1 MADYAKLKDAIT
13 EVIKTN
19 GNQEITGQILQ
30 NTLLSI
36 VNVIGEE
43 RTFAGVATPDTNPG
57 NPDQNVIWA
66 ATQKGTYTGFGNYVH
81 DGVGIAFFGNT
92 SSGWQ
97 AVKMNVVGVDSD
109 GNPIDP
115 NKYLTKERF
124 EIFKEDLYASL
135 TNNTDSNDIHAQ
147 YDNHGNVIF
156 DYYASKESVTDLS
169 KSIGSKKDSESK
181 DGSVWGEL
189 ISLSN
194 DELEL
199 SQEISDLSDKMDN
212 AFTQNGFIWTF
223 AGTKVEIVF
232 KDNGN
237 TSIAFPEQTV
247 ISYGNTSVIC
257 DMGISMI
264 EVPAATKN
272 MYLVFNISKGK
283 VEVVTAQNQMNG
295 TVLLGWI
302 SNEVKTAFL
311 KCSDYSVNGKSM
323 NPANYL
329 LASDIVDGLI
339 STSVDKPLSANMGR
353 ILSTQNGMM
362 QTLSRDKIVN
372 VNFSSSDQSVT
383 ISLPSDLFLSYGN
396 KRIADTATT
405 NGQVITDPMTDL
417 RWKFLVYDLGENLY
431 KLVDSVNQM
440 NNSVLVGWISQFTK
454 TAILKCDNYT
464 VDGVSQ
470 SFSGYIP
477 KSDIAHNLSTTD
489 ANKVLGADQAVSLAT
504 QNGLMQVFGR
514 DRTVSIDFSD
524 SDQSVTISL
533 PDNLLLSYGNT
544 RIINSA
550 TSNGQVI
557 TDSMTNYRYKYLIY
571 NLSTSQYE
579 LVLQAAQMNN
589 SVLVGWIN
597 QYTKTAVLLC
607 DNYTVNGL
615 PGTASEIAKLTYDSI
630 PTTVIQ
636 LKKYADDGYILI
648 QLISSIDTEVKIT
661 GGYVSFNNADYTRT
675 SVNVKKETLTNL
687 YFKCVESYAMIE
699 AKGVYSITIGSNL
712 TYNYISQNIK
722 DFGNSLTQLSSSYN
736 NNIYGE
742 IKDFNRY
749 MTYISIGEGVIS
761 KPNISGELKELPRL
775 LTHLQLASSGIGISG
790 DVADLPRKLTF
801 LRLNTGSGSNITGNV
816 SDLPRSLEVVQMHN
830 LTSAFTG
837 NIIDAPRML
846 TTLLLSGPSFIISG
860 NVTDLPPLLNVINIS
875 GKSTISGDILDLP
888 KQLTSAVLA
897 GECSLKG
904 RLADLPIGIIAFNI
918 KSTDANNQIT
928 GDISNIPNKTMAFLE
943 LYGHFNVTFNGDF
956 PLSDKFYNFKLAPE
970 ITSPIDSTTVDSILI
985 KLAAIAGE
993 RTGTRTIALT
1003 GACAAPT
1010 EASQAA
1016 ITSLQQKG
1024 FMVQTN

>member
-156 DYYASKESVTDLS
+156 NYYASKESVTDLS

-223 AGTKVEIVF
+223 AGTKVDIVF

-272 MYLVFNISKGK
+272 LYLVFNISKGK

-302 SNEVKTAFL
+302 SNEVKTAFI
-311 KCSDYSVNGKSM
+311 KCSDYTVNGKSM
-323 NPANYL
+323 NPTNYL

-417 RWKFLVYDLGENLY
+417 GWKFLVYDLGENLY

-504 QNGLMQVFGR
+504 QNGLMQVLGR

-533 PDNLLLSYGNT
+533 PSTLLLSYGNA
-544 RIINSA
+544 RIIDSA

-557 TDSMTNYRYKYLIY
+557 TDPMTDNRYKYLIY

-615 PGTASEIAKLTYDSI
+615 PGTASEIAKLTYDNI

-636 LKKYADDGYILI
+636 LKKYADDGYVLI
-648 QLISSIDTEVKIT
+648 KLVSSIDTEVKIT
-661 GGYVSFNNADYTRT
+661 GGRVSFNNADYTKT
-675 SVNVKKETLTNL
+675 SIGIKKEKLTNV
-687 YFKCVESYAMIE
+687 YFKCIESFAIIE
-699 AKGVYSITIGSNL
+699 AKGIYNITVVSNP
-712 TYNYISQNIK
+712 TYNYVEQNIR
-722 DFGNSLTQLSSSYN
+722 DFGNSLTRLNSNYN
-736 NNIYGE
+736 NGISGE
-742 IKDFNRY
+742 IKDFNRN
-749 MTYISIGEGVIS
+749 MTYISLGGGDIS

-775 LTHLQLASSGIGISG
+775 LTHLQFASSGISVGG
-790 DVADLPRKLTF
+790 NVADLPRKLTYLNLYNLNNKF
-801 LRLNTGSGSNITGNV
+801 YGDIADFPKGLTSLRLSGTNY
-816 SDLPRSLEVVQMHN
+816 
-830 LTSAFTG
+830 
-837 NIIDAPRML
+837 
-846 TTLLLSGPSFIISG
+846 
-860 NVTDLPPLLNVINIS
+860 NIS
-875 GKSTISGDILDLP
+875 GKITDLPSNLQNLQISGSSTIQGDISDLP
-888 KQLTSAVLA
+888 KGLKYIIFW
-897 GECSLKG
+897 GNCNLKG
-904 RLADLPIGIIAFNI
+904 SLADLPTEIIEI
-918 KSTDANNQIT
+918 SVQSMDAANPII
-928 GDISNIPNKTMAFLE
+928 GDISDIPNKNVTLFSLRKN
-943 LYGHFNVTFNGDF
+943 FNITFNG
-956 PLSDKFYNFKLAPE
+956 
-970 ITSPIDSTTVDSILI
+970 
-985 KLAAIAGE
+985 
-993 RTGTRTIALT
+993 
-1003 GACAAPT
+1003 
-1010 EASQAA
+1010 
-1016 ITSLQQKG
+1016 
-1024 FMVQTN
+1024 

>member
-156 DYYASKESVTDLS
+156 NYYASKESVTDLS

-223 AGTKVEIVF
+223 AGTKVDIVF

-272 MYLVFNISKGK
+272 LYLVFNISKGK

-504 QNGLMQVFGR
+504 QNGLMQVLGR

-533 PDNLLLSYGNT
+533 PSTLLLSYGNA
-544 RIINSA
+544 RIIDSA

-557 TDSMTNYRYKYLIY
+557 TDPMTDNPYKYLIY

-597 QYTKTAVLLC
+597 QYTKTAVLRC
-607 DNYTVNGL
+607 DNYTVNGI
-615 PGTASEIAKLTYDSI
+615 PGATSEIAKLMYDSI

-636 LKKYADDGYILI
+636 LKKYADDGYIFI
-648 QLISSIDTEVKIT
+648 QLVSSIDTEVKIT
-661 GGYVSFNNADYTRT
+661 GGYASFNAVDFTET
-675 SVNVKKETLTNL
+675 SIGIKKETLTKV
-687 YFKCVESYAMIE
+687 YFKCVESYAIIE

-742 IKDFNRY
+742 IKDFNRN
-749 MTYISIGEGVIS
+749 MTYISLGGGDIS

-775 LTHLQLASSGIGISG
+775 LTRLQFASSGISVGG
-790 DVADLPRKLTF
+790 NVADLPRKLTY
-801 LRLNTGSGSNITGNV
+801 LYLNTRLRPIGNPADLPKGLTYLNIYNLNNEFYGDIADFPRGLTFLKMSGTGYNISGNITDLPSNLQNLQISGSSTIQGDI
-816 SDLPRSLEVVQMHN
+816 SDLPKGLKYIT
-830 LTSAFTG
+830 LWG
-837 NIIDAPRML
+837 NC
-846 TTLLLSGPSFIISG
+846 
-860 NVTDLPPLLNVINIS
+860 N
-875 GKSTISGDILDLP
+875 
-888 KQLTSAVLA
+888 
-897 GECSLKG
+897 LKG
-904 RLADLPIGIIAFNI
+904 SLADLPTEIIEI
-918 KSTDANNQIT
+918 SVQSMDAANPII
-928 GDISNIPNKTMAFLE
+928 GDISDIPNKNVTLFSLRKN
-943 LYGHFNVTFNGDF
+943 FNITFNGEF
-956 PLSDKFYNFKLAPE
+956 HLSDQLYSFELRPSETF
-970 ITSPIDSTTVDSILI
+970 PIDSVTVDNILI
-985 KLAAIAGE
+985 KLAAIVGE
-993 RTGTRTIALT
+993 RTVTRTISLL

-1024 FMVQTN
+1024 FTVQTN

>member
-1 MADYAKLKDAIT
+1 MDALKKIT
-13 EVIKTN
+13 E
-19 GNQEITGQILQ
+19 GMTGQESAQIIYQ
-30 NTLLSI
+30 ND
-36 VNVIGEE
+36 VN
-43 RTFAGVATPDTNPG
+43 
-57 NPDQNVIWA
+57 
-66 ATQKGTYTGFGNYVH
+66 
-81 DGVGIAFFGNT
+81 
-92 SSGWQ
+92 
-97 AVKMNVVGVDSD
+97 
-109 GNPIDP
+109 
-115 NKYLTKERF
+115 
-124 EIFKEDLYASL
+124 SL
-135 TNNTDSNDIHAQ
+135 TDYIVSYLHPTEGENGTNVYTLNTAVAKIPQDIR
-147 YDNHGNVIF
+147 
-156 DYYASKESVTDLS
+156 KEGMTCTFLSEEGWRSYKYIGATIDGEDWNVTDNWIAVVTE
-169 KSIGSKKDSESK
+169 KE
-181 DGSVWGEL
+181 
-189 ISLSN
+189 LSN
-194 DELEL
+194 INEEVENLQRD
-199 SQEISDLSDKMDN
+199 MDN

-223 AGTKVEIVF
+223 AGTKVDIVF

-272 MYLVFNISKGK
+272 LYLVFNVSKGK

-323 NPANYL
+323 NPTNYL

-417 RWKFLVYDLGENLY
+417 RWKFLVYDLGENIY

-470 SFSGYIP
+470 SFSSYIP
-477 KSDIAHNLSTTD
+477 KSDIAHNLATTD
-489 ANKVLGADQAVSLAT
+489 ANKVLGADQAIQLAT
-504 QNGLMQVFGR
+504 QNGMMQVLGR

-533 PDNLLLSYGNT
+533 PSTLLLSYGNA
-544 RIINSA
+544 RIIDSA

-557 TDSMTNYRYKYLIY
+557 TDPMTDNRYKYLIY

-648 QLISSIDTEVKIT
+648 QLVSSIDTEVKIT
-661 GGYVSFNNADYTRT
+661 GGHVSLNNADYTET
-675 SVNVKKETLTNL
+675 SVGIKKETLTNV
-687 YFKCVESYAMIE
+687 YFKCVESFAIIE

-712 TYNYISQNIK
+712 TYSYISQNIK

-749 MTYISIGEGVIS
+749 MTYISIGEGAIS

-775 LTHLQLASSGIGISG
+775 LTHLQLRGNTISISG
-790 DVADLPRKLTF
+790 DVADLPRKLNYVYLSTDTVSKTTGNVAD
-801 LRLNTGSGSNITGNV
+801 LPRGLTDIRLYNLVEGFTGDIKDLPSNLTSILMAGTNFNIYGDIKNAPSNLLTLQISGNSTITGNIA
-816 SDLPRSLEVVQMHN
+816 DIPRTIKTITLNPDSNIYGN
-830 LTSAFTG
+830 LSEMPPTIG
-837 NIIDAPRML
+837 Y
-846 TTLLLSGPSFIISG
+846 FILYSKK
-860 NVTDLPPLLNVINIS
+860 N
-875 GKSTISGDILDLP
+875 
-888 KQLTSAVLA
+888 
-897 GECSLKG
+897 GEK
-904 RLADLPIGIIAFNI
+904 
-918 KSTDANNQIT
+918 IT
-928 GDISNIPNKTMAFLE
+928 GDIGDIPNKSVVNLA
-943 LYGHFNVTFNGDF
+943 LYGNIDITFDKEF
-956 PLSDKFYNFKLAPE
+956 PLSSGFYGFRLTPDANF
-970 ITSPIDSTTVDSILI
+970 PIDSSTIDKILI
-985 KLAAIAGE
+985 ALDAKAGII
-993 RTGTRTIALT
+993 TGTRFIDLL
-1003 GACAAPT
+1003 GSCATPT

-1024 FMVQTN
+1024 FTVKTN

>member
-1 MADYAKLKDAIT
+1 MDALKKIT
-13 EVIKTN
+13 E
-19 GNQEITGQILQ
+19 GMTGQESAQIIYQ
-30 NTLLSI
+30 ND
-36 VNVIGEE
+36 VN
-43 RTFAGVATPDTNPG
+43 
-57 NPDQNVIWA
+57 
-66 ATQKGTYTGFGNYVH
+66 
-81 DGVGIAFFGNT
+81 
-92 SSGWQ
+92 
-97 AVKMNVVGVDSD
+97 
-109 GNPIDP
+109 
-115 NKYLTKERF
+115 
-124 EIFKEDLYASL
+124 SL
-135 TNNTDSNDIHAQ
+135 TDYIVSYLHPTEGENGTNVYTLNTAVAKIPQDIR
-147 YDNHGNVIF
+147 
-156 DYYASKESVTDLS
+156 KEGMTCTFLSEEGWRSYKYIGATIDGEDWNVTDNWVAVVTE
-169 KSIGSKKDSESK
+169 KE
-181 DGSVWGEL
+181 
-189 ISLSN
+189 LSN
-194 DELEL
+194 INEEVENLQRD
-199 SQEISDLSDKMDN
+199 MGN

-272 MYLVFNISKGK
+272 LYLVFNISKGK

-311 KCSDYSVNGKSM
+311 KCSDYTVNGKSM
-323 NPANYL
+323 NPTNYL
-329 LASDIVDGLI
+329 LASDIIDGLI

-417 RWKFLVYDLGENLY
+417 RWKFLVYDLGENIY

-477 KSDIAHNLSTTD
+477 KSDIAHNLATTD
-489 ANKVLGADQAVSLAT
+489 ANKVLGADQAIQLAT
-504 QNGLMQVFGR
+504 QNGMMQVLGR

-533 PDNLLLSYGNT
+533 PSTLLLSYGNA
-544 RIINSA
+544 RIIDSA

-557 TDSMTNYRYKYLIY
+557 TDPMTDNRYKYLIY

-636 LKKYADDGYILI
+636 LKKVSDGEYTKLNMT
-648 QLISSIDTEVKIT
+648 SSIDTEVKIT
-661 GGYVSFNNADYTRT
+661 GGRISFDPTDFRVN
-675 SVNVKKETLTNL
+675 SVNIRKGIATDL
-687 YFKCVESYAMIE
+687 YFRCVEPFAVIE
-699 AKGVYSITIGSNL
+699 AKGVYRLLNSSSFANSH
-712 TYNYISQNIK
+712 ISQNVS
-722 DFGNSLTQLSSSYN
+722 DFGDYLTEINLPYRS
-736 NNIYGE
+736 NIYG
-742 IKDFNRY
+742 DLC
-749 MTYISIGEGVIS
+749 
-761 KPNISGELKELPRL
+761 NISRGMVTFSLTESTPVSPELKGNLSDLPRL
-775 LTHLQLASSGIGISG
+775 LMHLRITSSKSIIEGN
-790 DVADLPRKLTF
+790 VADLPRKLEDIY
-801 LRLNTGSGSNITGNV
+801 LNTGIGSKTIGNVADLPRGLKKALFYNLVLEFTGDVKDLPPNLIEVLLFGSNFIVSGNMKDVPSNITNLQIGGLSTVSGNIADIPRNMV
-816 SDLPRSLEVVQMHN
+816 IFALYNSSNIYGNLSDLPSGITYFNAYNNADGQTIFGDFGDIGSKKITVFRV
-830 LTSAFTG
+830 AG
-837 NIIDAPRML
+837 NI
-846 TTLLLSGPSFIISG
+846 
-860 NVTDLPPLLNVINIS
+860 NI
-875 GKSTISGDILDLP
+875 
-888 KQLTSAVLA
+888 
-897 GECSLKG
+897 
-904 RLADLPIGIIAFNI
+904 
-918 KSTDANNQIT
+918 
-928 GDISNIPNKTMAFLE
+928 
-943 LYGHFNVTFNGDF
+943 TFDKDF
-956 PLSDKFYNFKLAPE
+956 PLTPTY
-970 ITSPIDSTTVDSILI
+970 TSVSIIPNEQYPIDSATVDKILI
-985 KLAAIAGE
+985 ALDSKAIST
-993 RTGTRTIALT
+993 TGTKEITLT
-1003 GACAAPT
+1003 GSCAAPT

-1024 FMVQTN
+1024 FTVQTN

>member
-1 MADYAKLKDAIT
+1 MDALKKIT
-13 EVIKTN
+13 E
-19 GNQEITGQILQ
+19 GMTGQESAQIIYQ
-30 NTLLSI
+30 NDVNSLTDYIVSYLHPTEGENGTNVYTLNTAVAKIPQDIRKEGMTCTFLSEEGWRSYKYI
-36 VNVIGEE
+36 GATIDDEDWNVIDNW
-43 RTFAGVATPDTNPG
+43 VAV
-57 NPDQNVIWA
+57 VIE
-66 ATQKGTYTGFGNYVH
+66 
-81 DGVGIAFFGNT
+81 
-92 SSGWQ
+92 
-97 AVKMNVVGVDSD
+97 
-109 GNPIDP
+109 
-115 NKYLTKERF
+115 KE
-124 EIFKEDLYASL
+124 
-135 TNNTDSNDIHAQ
+135 
-147 YDNHGNVIF
+147 
-156 DYYASKESVTDLS
+156 
-169 KSIGSKKDSESK
+169 
-181 DGSVWGEL
+181 
-189 ISLSN
+189 LSN
-194 DELEL
+194 INEEVENLQRD
-199 SQEISDLSDKMDN
+199 MDN

-223 AGTKVEIVF
+223 AGTKVDIVF

-272 MYLVFNISKGK
+272 LYLVFNISKGK

-311 KCSDYSVNGKSM
+311 KCSEYTVNGKSM

-470 SFSGYIP
+470 SFSSYIP
-477 KSDIAHNLSTTD
+477 KSDIAHNLATTD
-489 ANKVLGADQAVSLAT
+489 ANKVLGADQAIQLAT
-504 QNGLMQVFGR
+504 QNGMMQVLGR

-533 PDNLLLSYGNT
+533 PSTLLLSYGNA
-544 RIINSA
+544 RIIDSA

-557 TDSMTNYRYKYLIY
+557 TDPMTDNRYKYLIY
-571 NLSTSQYE
+571 NLGTSQYE
-579 LVLQAAQMNN
+579 LALQAAQMNN

-597 QYTKTAVLLC
+597 QYTKTAVLRC

-615 PGTASEIAKLTYDSI
+615 PGTTSEIAKLTYDNI

-636 LKKYADDGYILI
+636 LKKYADDGYVLT
-648 QLISSIDTEVKIT
+648 QLVSLIDTEVKIT
-661 GGYVSFNNADYTRT
+661 GGYAAINSTNPIET
-675 SVNVKKETLTNL
+675 SVGIKKETLTNV
-687 YFKCVESYAMIE
+687 YFKCVESFAIIE
-699 AKGVYSITIGSNL
+699 AKGVYRITISSNL

-722 DFGNSLTQLSSSYN
+722 DFGNSLTQLSSIYN
-736 NNIYGE
+736 NNISGE
-742 IKDFNRY
+742 IKDFNRN
-749 MTYISIGEGVIS
+749 MTYISIGGGNIS
-761 KPNISGELKELPRL
+761 RPNISGEFKDLPRL
-775 LTHLQLASSGIGISG
+775 LTYLNLGSSGISISG
-790 DVADLPRKLTF
+790 DVADLPRKLNYVF
-801 LRLNTGSGSNITGNV
+801 LSTGAGSKITGNV
-816 SDLPRSLEVVQMHN
+816 ADLPKGLTYLNIYN
-830 LTSAFTG
+830 LNNEFNG
-837 NIIDAPRML
+837 NIADFPRGL
-846 TTLLLSGPSFIISG
+846 TYLTMSGTGYNISG
-860 NVTDLPPLLNVINIS
+860 NITDLPPNVQALQIS
-875 GKSTISGDILDLP
+875 GSSTVSGDISELPRGLKSITFFGNCNLKGSLSDLP
-888 KQLTSAVLA
+888 ASTNVFNLQSIDSAN
-897 GECSLKG
+897 
-904 RLADLPIGIIAFNI
+904 P
-918 KSTDANNQIT
+918 IT
-928 GDISNIPNKTMAFLE
+928 GDISEIPNKEIIHFSITKN
-943 LYGHFNVTFNGDF
+943 FNVTFNGDF
-956 PLSDKFYNFKLAPE
+956 PISDQVYYFMLQPSEAF
-970 ITSPIDSTTVDSILI
+970 PIDSATVDNILI

-993 RTGTRTIALT
+993 RTGARTLNLT

-1024 FMVQTN
+1024 FTVQTN

>member
-43 RTFAGVATPDTNPG
+43 RTFAGVAIPDTNPG

-115 NKYLTKERF
+115 NIYLTKERF

-272 MYLVFNISKGK
+272 LYLVFNISKGK

-302 SNEVKTAFL
+302 SSEVKTAFL
-311 KCSDYSVNGKSM
+311 KCSEYTVNGKSM

-329 LASDIVDGLI
+329 LASDIIDGLI

-362 QTLSRDKIVN
+362 QVLSI
-372 VNFSSSDQSVT
+372 
-383 ISLPSDLFLSYGN
+383 N
-396 KRIADTATT
+396 K
-405 NGQVITDPMTDL
+405 
-417 RWKFLVYDLGENLY
+417 
-431 KLVDSVNQM
+431 
-440 NNSVLVGWISQFTK
+440 
-454 TAILKCDNYT
+454 
-464 VDGVSQ
+464 
-470 SFSGYIP
+470 
-477 KSDIAHNLSTTD
+477 
-489 ANKVLGADQAVSLAT
+489 
-504 QNGLMQVFGR
+504 
-514 DRTVSIDFSD
+514 TVSIDFSD

-533 PDNLLLSYGNT
+533 PSRLLLSYGNA
-544 RIINSA
+544 RIVDSA

-557 TDSMTNYRYKYLIY
+557 TDPMTDNRYKYLIY

-579 LVLQAAQMNN
+579 LVLQTGQMNN

-597 QYTKTAVLLC
+597 QYTKTAVLHC
-607 DNYTVNGL
+607 DNYTINGYEFGKSL
-615 PGTASEIAKLTYDSI
+615 AEIAYANI

-648 QLISSIDTEVKIT
+648 QLVSSIDTEVKIT
-661 GGYVSFNNADYTRT
+661 GGYASFNAVDFTET
-675 SVNVKKETLTNL
+675 SIGIKKETLTNV
-687 YFKCVESYAMIE
+687 YFRCVESFAIIE
-699 AKGVYSITIGSNL
+699 AKGVYSITVASNL
-712 TYNYISQNIK
+712 TYNYVVQNIK
-722 DFGNSLTQLSSSYN
+722 DFGNLLTQFESSYN
-736 NNIYGE
+736 NGISGE
-742 IKDFNRY
+742 IKDFNQD
-749 MTYISIGEGVIS
+749 MKYICIGGGPIA
-761 KPNISGELKELPRL
+761 KPNISGEFKDLPRL
-775 LTHLQLASSGIGISG
+775 LTHLQFSNANGIHVGG

-801 LRLNTGSGSNITGNV
+801 LYLNVNLKIIGNPADLPKGLTYLNIYNLDNEFNGDIADFPRGLTSLTMSGTDYNISGNITDLPPNIQALQISGLSTV
-816 SDLPRSLEVVQMHN
+816 HGDISELPRSLKSMSFFGNCN
-830 LTSAFTG
+830 LKGS
-837 NIIDAPRML
+837 
-846 TTLLLSGPSFIISG
+846 LS
-860 NVTDLPPLLNVINIS
+860 DLPASANVFNLRSIDPTTPI
-875 GKSTISGDILDLP
+875 IGDI
-888 KQLTSAVLA
+888 
-897 GECSLKG
+897 
-904 RLADLPIGIIAFNI
+904 
-918 KSTDANNQIT
+918 
-928 GDISNIPNKTMAFLE
+928 GDIPNKKII
-943 LYGHFNVTFNGDF
+943 HFGITKNFNITFNGEF
-956 PLSDKFYNFKLAPE
+956 PISDQVYYFMLQPSEAF
-970 ITSPIDSTTVDSILI
+970 PIDSATVDNILI
-985 KLAAIAGE
+985 KLAAIVGE
-993 RTGTRTIALT
+993 RTGARTLNLT

-1024 FMVQTN
+1024 FTVQTN

>member
-1 MADYAKLKDAIT
+1 MDALKKIT
-13 EVIKTN
+13 E
-19 GNQEITGQILQ
+19 GMTGQESAQIIYQ
-30 NTLLSI
+30 NDVNSLTDYIVSYLHPTEGENGTNVYTLNTAVAKIPQDIRKEGMTCTFLSEEGWRSYKYI
-36 VNVIGEE
+36 GATIDDEDWNVIDNW
-43 RTFAGVATPDTNPG
+43 VAV
-57 NPDQNVIWA
+57 VIE
-66 ATQKGTYTGFGNYVH
+66 
-81 DGVGIAFFGNT
+81 
-92 SSGWQ
+92 
-97 AVKMNVVGVDSD
+97 
-109 GNPIDP
+109 
-115 NKYLTKERF
+115 KE
-124 EIFKEDLYASL
+124 
-135 TNNTDSNDIHAQ
+135 
-147 YDNHGNVIF
+147 
-156 DYYASKESVTDLS
+156 
-169 KSIGSKKDSESK
+169 
-181 DGSVWGEL
+181 
-189 ISLSN
+189 LSN
-194 DELEL
+194 INEEVENLQRD
-199 SQEISDLSDKMDN
+199 MDN

-223 AGTKVEIVF
+223 AGTKVKIVF

-272 MYLVFNISKGK
+272 LYLVFNISKGK

-311 KCSDYSVNGKSM
+311 KCSDYTVNGKSM
-323 NPANYL
+323 NPTNYL

-470 SFSGYIP
+470 SFSSYIP
-477 KSDIAHNLSTTD
+477 ISDIAHNLATTD

-504 QNGLMQVFGR
+504 QNGFMQCTNPGSKVEVNFNANA
-514 DRTVSIDFSD
+514 TE
-524 SDQSVTISL
+524 VTISL
-533 PDNLLLSYGNT
+533 PSGLYVSYGNS
-544 RIINSA
+544 RIISA
-550 TSNGQVI
+550 ATDNGTVITSTSN
-557 TDSMTNYRYKYLIY
+557 DSLAKYLVY
-571 NLSTSQYE
+571 NLATNSFEIVKYESQMKNCI
-579 LVLQAAQMNN
+579 LL
-589 SVLVGWIN
+589 GWI
-597 QYTKTAVLLC
+597 YFGSSIRSCVLLC
-607 DNYTVNGL
+607 DRYSIDGNMVDNQSLSDISYAN
-615 PGTASEIAKLTYDSI
+615 I

-661 GGYVSFNNADYTRT
+661 GGRVSFNNADYTKT
-675 SVNVKKETLTNL
+675 SIGIKKEKLTNV
-687 YFKCVESYAMIE
+687 YFKCIESFAIIE
-699 AKGVYSITIGSNL
+699 AKGIYNITVVSNL
-712 TYNYISQNIK
+712 TYNYVEQNIR
-722 DFGNSLTQLSSSYN
+722 DFGNSLTRLISNYN
-736 NNIYGE
+736 NGISGE
-742 IKDFNRY
+742 IKDFNRN
-749 MTYISIGEGVIS
+749 MTYISLGGGDIS

-775 LTHLQLASSGIGISG
+775 LTHLQFASSGISVGG
-790 DVADLPRKLTF
+790 NVADLPRKLTY
-801 LRLNTGSGSNITGNV
+801 LYLNTRLRPIGNPADLPKGLTYLDIYNLNNEFYGDIADFPRGLTSLKMSGTGYNISGNITDLPSNLQTLQISGSSTIQGDI
-816 SDLPRSLEVVQMHN
+816 SDLPKGLKYIM
-830 LTSAFTG
+830 LWG
-837 NIIDAPRML
+837 NC
-846 TTLLLSGPSFIISG
+846 
-860 NVTDLPPLLNVINIS
+860 N
-875 GKSTISGDILDLP
+875 
-888 KQLTSAVLA
+888 
-897 GECSLKG
+897 LKG
-904 RLADLPIGIIAFNI
+904 SLADLPTEIIEI
-918 KSTDANNQIT
+918 SVQSMDAANPII
-928 GDISNIPNKTMAFLE
+928 GDISDIPNKNVTLFRLRKN
-943 LYGHFNVTFNGDF
+943 FNITFNGEF
-956 PLSDKFYNFKLAPE
+956 HLSDQLYSFELRPSETF
-970 ITSPIDSTTVDSILI
+970 PIDSVTVDNILI
-985 KLAAIAGE
+985 KLAAIVGE
-993 RTGTRTIALT
+993 RTVTRTISLL

-1024 FMVQTN
+1024 FTVQTN